1 MQAKRCARESTDI
14 DKQIKA
20 EKNLAAKVELLPLL
34 DSITASDQLLT
45 KPQQLA
51 AGKQQLA
58 RMHVVR
64 TLELEE
70 ESVQNEVRQMEL
82 KRLVTQVK
90 DFRRTVDQA
99 QAMKQATKGMKK
111 LEGQMD
117 LARVRFSPIAYTIPA
132 VQK

>member
-1 MQAKRCARESTDI
+1 
-14 DKQIKA
+14 
-20 EKNLAAKVELLPLL
+20 
-34 DSITASDQLLT
+34 
-45 KPQQLA
+45 
-51 AGKQQLA
+51 
-58 RMHVVR
+58 MHVVR

-117 LARVRFSPIAYTIPA
+117 LARVCLLSLIVLLAPSIDNI
-132 VQK
+132 